1 MKKLLVGLL
10 ALGSVS
16 SFAMTEFEI
25 NLSESFN
32 TLSGSKNYEA
42 KYINDDGSISI
53 IKPRFSNP
61 EGNGNL
67 YISQFSD
74 LNGLCKLYG
83 LGDYVSNSRRKF
95 NQRTFGLVVRIN
107 SNARFSQFD
116 PSLTSN
122 AIESFSCTPVEGM
135 PSPTLISDNHTG
147 VFQNDDGSTTIV
159 KPKFK
164 INGKNSYISELS
176 DLNGLCKLYGLG
188 DYVSNSRKNFNQGRF
203 GLVVRINS
211 NARFSQFDA
220 SNSKDAIESL
230 MCY

>member
-74 LNGLCKLYG
+74 LNGLCKLYD
-83 LGDYVSNSRRKF
+83 LGDYVSNSG
-95 NQRTFGLVVRIN
+95 RTFLKRTSSLVVRIN

-116 PSLTSN
+116 TSRAN
-122 AIESFSCTPVEGM
+122 SAI
-135 PSPTLISDNHTG
+135 
-147 VFQNDDGSTTIV
+147 
-159 KPKFK
+159 K
-164 INGKNSYISELS
+164 
-176 DLNGLCKLYGLG
+176 
-188 DYVSNSRKNFNQGRF
+188 
-203 GLVVRINS
+203 
-211 NARFSQFDA
+211 
-220 SNSKDAIESL
+220 SL

>member
-1 MKKLLVGLL
+1 MKKLLIGLL

-32 TLSGSKNYEA
+32 TLNGSKNYEA

-67 YISQFSD
+67 YISQLSD

-83 LGDYVSNSRRKF
+83 LGDYVSNSRRTFK
-95 NQRTFGLVVRIN
+95 QRTSGLVVRID
-107 SNARFSQFD
+107 SNARFSKFD
-116 PSLTSN
+116 PSLTKN

-135 PSPTLISDNHTG
+135 PSPTLISDNHNS
-147 VFQNDDGSTTIV
+147 VFQNDDGSTTILR
-159 KPKFK
+159 PKFK
-164 INGKNSYISELS
+164 INGKNLYISQLS

-188 DYVSNSRKNFNQGRF
+188 DYVSNSRRTFNERTPS
-203 GLVVRINS
+203 LVVRINS
-211 NARFSQFDA
+211 NARFSQFDPPLLNYA
-220 SNSKDAIESL
+220 VKSL